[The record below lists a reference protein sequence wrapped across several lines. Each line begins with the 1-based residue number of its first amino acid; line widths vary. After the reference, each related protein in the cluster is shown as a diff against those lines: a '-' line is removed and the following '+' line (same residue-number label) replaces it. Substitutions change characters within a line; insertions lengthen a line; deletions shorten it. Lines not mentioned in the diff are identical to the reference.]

1 MYLFGTLLHT
11 MCVPKECSQYS
22 ILTRNLSQTKKI
34 TLVVFDKEVF
44 KKILFYLWIVE
55 VKSIRYVQLQKMNVI
70 LQVNKPYVNEI
81 TLNKQNL

>member
-34 TLVVFDKEVF
+34 TLVVL

-55 VKSIRYVQLQKMNVI
+55 VKSIRYVQLPKMNVI
-70 LQVNKPYVNEI
+70 LLVNKPYVNEV

>member
-34 TLVVFDKEVF
+34 TLVVL

-55 VKSIRYVQLQKMNVI
+55 VKSIRYVQLPKMNVI
-70 LQVNKPYVNEI
+70 LLVNKPYVNEV
-81 TLNKQNL
+81 TSNKQNL

>member
-34 TLVVFDKEVF
+34 TLVVLKRF
-44 KKILFYLWIVE
+44 LLYLWIVE
-55 VKSIRYVQLQKMNVI
+55 VKSIRYVQLQVMNVI
-70 LQVNKPYVNEI
+70 LLVIKPYVNEV